1 MMKRIWLCFFLAMT
15 MSCAS
20 VHQRWASIDPQ
31 VRAEQ
36 EKEIRAAQNLLET
49 QQAVEAEKA
58 FTDFETKYP
67 VSIYTQAAQVGKAK
81 ALELQGK
88 WAEAAALYRDTIEA
102 TRETQ
107 PEITAQ
113 ALYEISFCYENLG
126 DEARLI
132 ASLQDALRLKDQLRP
147 EWALA
152 EIPARLA
159 ASYNRVGRLDEAQ
172 KYFKQ
177 ADQGMTQL
185 RAQHEKDAS
194 PEWISHVYYEMGLF
208 STNQLAFENLQASLD
223 TLKMVQIFSLRS
235 VEAHGE
241 PWSQL
246 ASDGLQGNYRDIWN
260 TIQDIPANKSMDV
273 GAAERE
279 KIERQTGFVGQLLA
293 LINDLKRFETPE
305 VAEKNP
311 SMKELM
317 GFLNSVESQGSQ
329 FLSSSQMHTR
339 LTPES
344 QRRNALKKEGVV
356 LKSVDSKEAKKTKTS
371 STLPA
376 PTKPPTVPM
385 DPNL

>member
-1 MMKRIWLCFFLAMT
+1 MMIKILCFSLVLT
-15 MSCAS
+15 MLGCSS
-20 VHQRWASIDPQ
+20 ITQRWASVDPQ
-31 VRAEQ
+31 VKAQQ
-36 EKEIRAAQNLLET
+36 EKEIRAAENLLEA
-49 QQAVEAEKA
+49 QQAPEAEKA
-58 FTDFETKYP
+58 FTDFQAKYP
-67 VSIYTQAAQVGKAK
+67 ISIYYQAAQVGKAK

-88 WAEAAALYRDTIEA
+88 WTEAAALYRATIEA

-107 PEITAQ
+107 PEIAAQ

-132 ASLQDALRLKDQLRP
+132 ASLQDALRMKQYLHP
-147 EWALA
+147 EWAMA

-185 RAQHEKDAS
+185 RAQHDKDAS
-194 PEWISHVYYEMGLF
+194 AEWIAHVYYEMGLF
-208 STNQLAFENLQASLD
+208 STNQLAYENLQASLD

-235 VEAHGE
+235 VEAHAE

-246 ASDGLQGNYRDIWN
+246 ASDGLQTNYRDIWN
-260 TIQDIPANKSMDV
+260 TIQDIPLNKSMDV

-279 KIERQTGFVGQLLA
+279 KVERQTGFVGQLLA

-305 VAEKNP
+305 VAEKNLV
-311 SMKELM
+311 MKDLL
-317 GFLNSVESQGSQ
+317 GFLNNVESQGSQ

-356 LKSVDSKEAKKTKTS
+356 LKSVDSKEAKKTKAS
-371 STLPA
+371 SQPA
-376 PTKPPTVPM
+376 EAKPKTVPI